1 MGRGVAQLC
10 TASEDAVLWA
20 VGCFAFPRVQVRV
33 LSGWEGIRLNYTGS
47 GGNLVRAYLGLFLSQ
62 SAFKMLLKLLLVFSR
77 DTLIERVERNGVS
90 SVHLETQL
98 GQDWLEESTV
108 PQGRCCRVAGG
119 RMPRPFL
126 CAHPPQPP
134 LSALLLG
141 KEHSGLL
148 SCSMIFSFEVFSST
162 VRAFLRTE
170 ELWRGGGCCL
180 RERRRLPP
188 ERWAFHA
195 VTFQP
200 RGLQNFTTQGFS
212 ASSLSDR
219 AANWSP
225 ASSLS
230 PAF

>member
-1 MGRGVAQLC
+1 MGCCSGRGVAQPC

-20 VGCFAFPRVQVRV
+20 VGCFAVSRVQVRV

-170 ELWRGGGCCL
+170 ELWGGGGAAS
-180 RERRRLPP
+180 ERGAGCRPSAGRSMRSPSNPGGFRTSPPRASQPVHFRTGLPTGVLP
-188 ERWAFHA
+188 
-195 VTFQP
+195 VP
-200 RGLQNFTTQGFS
+200 
-212 ASSLSDR
+212 
-219 AANWSP
+219 
-225 ASSLS
+225 
-230 PAF
+230 